1 MANAAVAAVK
11 KGCQLYK
18 DIKGAAGN
26 VKEIIDD
33 LEQQFHKR
41 HEGKKI
47 TKEAVEQLE
56 KEKQRVKTAAVTD
69 PNDVITQLGDQL
81 GEFFDV
87 MDKWEQYYY
96 EEEAKSKEVYTGTD
110 SIAKRAL
117 LRELRRTRME
127 KLEAE
132 LRELLVYNSPP
143 ELGDLWTRFEA
154 MKEKIVEEQQVAR
167 AKKAQADREAEWRR
181 RKLVSVLQDK
191 ALYAVAVLF
200 LMGYVGLLMWLIVL
214 DRRARWG
221 F

>member
-18 DIKGAAGN
+18 DIKGAVGN

-33 LEQQFHKR
+33 LDQQFHKK

-47 TKEAVEQLE
+47 TKEAVAQLE
-56 KEKQRVKTAAVTD
+56 QEKQRVKSAAQTD
-69 PNDVITQLGDQL
+69 PNDVITQIGDQL
-81 GEFFDV
+81 GEFFDIF
-87 MDKWEQYYY
+87 DKWEQYYY
-96 EEEAKSKEVYTGTD
+96 EEEAKSKEVYTGSE

-154 MKEKIVEEQQVAR
+154 MKDKIVEEQTVAR
-167 AKKAQADREAEWRR
+167 AKKAQLDREAAWRR
-181 RKLVSVLQDK
+181 RRLISALQDK
-191 ALYAVAVLF
+191 AIYAVVVVS
-200 LMGYVGLLMWLIVL
+200 LMGYAGLLMWLIVL
-214 DRRARWG
+214 DRRTRWG

>member
-33 LEQQFHKR
+33 LDQQFNKR
-41 HEGKKI
+41 HEGKKV

-56 KEKQRVKTAAVTD
+56 KEKQRVKTAALTD

-167 AKKAQADREAEWRR
+167 AKKAQLEREAEWRR
-181 RKLVSVLQDK
+181 RKLVSILQDK
-191 ALYAVAVLF
+191 ALYAAAILF
-200 LMGYVGLLMWLIVL
+200 LMAYIGLLMWLIVL